1 MSHGTWTQEADP
13 GLQKTNSV
21 KRRAVGHLKT
31 SPAISACKTE
41 IQTNNFLCKHD
52 QTSTDKWKTIPTGMG
67 DAIPQLSKQALC
79 FCQLCQL
86 ITQVFTLEPVSF
98 PTEQMW
104 ENQDAGMKA
113 GEERG
118 QE

>member
-1 MSHGTWTQEADP
+1 MSHGTWTQETDP

-21 KRRAVGHLKT
+21 KRRAVGHPKT
-31 SPAISACKTE
+31 IPIISACKTK
-41 IQTNNFLCKHD
+41 IQTNNLLYKHS
-52 QTSTDKWKTIPTGMG
+52 QTSTVKWKTVPTGMER
-67 DAIPQLSKQALC
+67 AIPQLGNQALC

-86 ITQVFTLEPVSF
+86 ITRVFTLEPLSF

-104 ENQDAGMKA
+104 GNQGMKA
-113 GEERG
+113 EEERG